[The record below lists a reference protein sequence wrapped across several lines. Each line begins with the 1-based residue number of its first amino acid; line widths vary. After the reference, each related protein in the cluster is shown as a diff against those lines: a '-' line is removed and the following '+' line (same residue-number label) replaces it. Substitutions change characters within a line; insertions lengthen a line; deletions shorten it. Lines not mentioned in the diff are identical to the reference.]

1 MTHGR
6 AGADLSP
13 MRRLLSL
20 ALAGLVFVTTG
31 CSGRDAEEAQTLL
44 AESEAAV
51 AQVRSVSFTG
61 KFWTEGGPQELSFTI
76 AGGAYAKGKQA
87 GDFYVVVRSKEEGLF
102 EDMILV
108 QRDGRMSASVGGSL
122 LAGGLPST
130 SPERSP
136 GFLELEPYVKDVEVE
151 HGRLVGGE
159 SATKITGV
167 VDTAALV
174 EGSLASIPELA
185 GLSEGGFDMA
195 GALGDTRAVIYIS
208 DATHLPLRALLDL
221 PIDILGEEI
230 VLHVDYAYTS
240 FDEKLSFPDL
250 R

>member
-1 MTHGR
+1 
-6 AGADLSP
+6 
-13 MRRLLSL
+13 MRRLLPL
-20 ALAGLVFVTTG
+20 ALAVLAVVATG
-31 CSGRDAEEAQTLL
+31 CSGRDVEEAQTLL

-51 AQVRSVSFTG
+51 ANVRSVTFTG

-87 GDFYVVVRSKEEGLF
+87 GDFYVVVSSKDEGLF
-102 EDMILV
+102 EDMVLI
-108 QRDGRMSASVGGSL
+108 QRDGRMSASLGGSV
-122 LAGGLPST
+122 LADALPST
-130 SPERSP
+130 PPERSP
-136 GFLELEPYVKDVEVE
+136 GFLELEPYIKDVEVE
-151 HGRLVGGE
+151 HGKLVGGE

-174 EGSLASIPELA
+174 EGSLAAIPELA
-185 GLSEGGFDMA
+185 GLSEGGFDIA
-195 GALGDTRAVIYIS
+195 AALGDTRAVIYNS
-208 DATHLPLRALLDL
+208 DTTRLPLRALLDL